1 MTMALAA
8 ATLHQPVV
16 VVASGPPRVAVA
28 VAVAGLAVD
37 AVAVR
42 RLGHP
47 MQHAVRPLLLRALRA
62 LLLLLAVAAAR

>member
-1 MTMALAA
+1 M
-8 ATLHQPVV
+8 
-16 VVASGPPRVAVA
+16 AVA

-42 RLGHP
+42 RLGRP

-62 LLLLLAVAAAR
+62 LLLLAVAAAR